1 MATVNNVILRILPG
15 TNDDNRRVRVD
26 FQVNFNSTEELAG
39 TVFRADVKLRSVDGV
54 VVGGRTFDVRSV
66 IMQAI
71 PGTIPVSVTRLISKT
86 NLDEDLD
93 VRLVGPP
100 HDRHIEIREDIDEW
114 VATVYVSPV
123 VFNGTNATSE
133 MVRGSWGIAAPAV

>member
-39 TVFRADVKLRSVDGV
+39 TVFMADVKLRSVDGV
-54 VVGGRTFDVRSV
+54 IVGGRTFDVRSV

-86 NLDEDLD
+86 NLDEDRD

-100 HDRHIEIREDIDEW
+100 RDPHIEIREDIDEW